1 MAGIRAAVYD
11 PPGPGMP
18 YVAVIIGTDGRVLM
32 AEAVPSRERGERILA
47 DILNDFAQKAREE
60 RGKQ

>member
-1 MAGIRAAVYD
+1 
-11 PPGPGMP
+11 MP

>member
-11 PPGPGMP
+11 PPGARMP

-47 DILNDFAQKAREE
+47 DILNDFAQKARDE

>member
-1 MAGIRAAVYD
+1 
-11 PPGPGMP
+11 MP

-32 AEAVPSRERGERILA
+32 AEAAPSRERGERILA
-47 DILNDFAQKAREE
+47 EVLNDFAQKVRDE